1 MKPFSTFSLVIAG
14 ALLTLSTLG
23 HAQGAGSS
31 LTREQVKMERDA
43 FLKIMRWDE
52 LTGVWV
58 LKSGMEPP
66 AGIMSRSD
74 VIAMRDKFLMMNIYD
89 DTVGTWVPVK
99 SGPREMSKL
108 TREQVNMETLR
119 FLMMYRY
126 DESNNEWVS
135 KMRAAK

>member
-1 MKPFSTFSLVIAG
+1 MKRLS
-14 ALLTLSTLG
+14 LLTLALAASLVAFAAPSQ
-23 HAQGAGSS
+23 AQG

-43 FLKIMRWDE
+43 FLALMRWDE
-52 LTGVWV
+52 LTGMWV

-66 AGIMSRSD
+66 KGVMSRAE
-74 VIAMRDKFLMMNIYD
+74 VIAMRDQFLRMNVYD

-99 SGPREMSKL
+99 APRDMSTL

-126 DESNNEWVS
+126 DEQRNEWIS
-135 KMRAAK
+135 KMR

>member
-1 MKPFSTFSLVIAG
+1 MKRFS
-14 ALLTLSTLG
+14 LLTLALAATLTTFAAPG
-23 HAQGAGSS
+23 QAQG

-43 FLKIMRWDE
+43 FLALMRWDE
-52 LTGVWV
+52 LTGMWV

-66 AGIMSRSD
+66 KGVMSRAE
-74 VIAMRDKFLMMNIYD
+74 VIAMRDQFLRMNVYD

-99 SGPREMSKL
+99 APRDMSTL

-126 DESNNEWVS
+126 DEQRNKWVS
-135 KMRAAK
+135 KMR

>member
-1 MKPFSTFSLVIAG
+1 MKRLS
-14 ALLTLSTLG
+14 LLTLAASLTAFAAPAQ
-23 HAQGAGSS
+23 AQG

-43 FLKIMRWDE
+43 FLALMRWDE
-52 LTGVWV
+52 LTGMWV

-66 AGIMSRSD
+66 KGVMSRAE
-74 VIAMRDKFLMMNIYD
+74 VIAMRDQFLRMNVYD

-99 SGPREMSKL
+99 APRDMSTL

-126 DESNNEWVS
+126 DEQRNEWVS
-135 KMRAAK
+135 KMR

>member
-1 MKPFSTFSLVIAG
+1 MKNRLSLLP
-14 ALLTLSTLG
+14 LLLAASLAAFAAPG
-23 HAQGAGSS
+23 QAQG

-43 FLKIMRWDE
+43 FLALMRWDE
-52 LTGVWV
+52 LTGMWV

-66 AGIMSRSD
+66 KGVMSRAE
-74 VIAMRDKFLMMNIYD
+74 VLAMRDQFLRMNVYD

-99 SGPREMSKL
+99 APRDMSTL

-126 DESNNEWVS
+126 DEQRNEWIS
-135 KMRAAK
+135 KMR